1 MPHKKSFFGLF
12 IILALTGLLLRVHL
26 AARSP
31 SLSQYDHH
39 FEYIEE
45 IRAHYSAPSAGLSFP
60 AFMRGT
66 ANPQRWHPPAY
77 HMLGALAG
85 SLRPNA
91 PAVPLKILSVLCGF
105 LTLWLSFLILRHFFG
120 EDYELTLPALTLL
133 LFLPG
138 HIALSNLA
146 SNDVLVG
153 PVSALFLLLSLKWWN
168 APLSPGKVA
177 SLSLLCGLLLLT
189 KYSGLIGLAYLNAIL
204 LYSYI
209 RHKTSFARYSG
220 SALLAL
226 AIPASL
232 AGWFYWANYTIW
244 GNPLHMDG
252 FSLFRE
258 HNLLSFR
265 FADLLSSKFN
275 DWHESSSVLTGF
287 FAGFFSFDW
296 INTDVRE
303 FRLRNAVFCL
313 ALPPLLVSGWG
324 LAAGVKKEKYRPLNF
339 FLLLSL
345 LAVGRLLWKFNTGSG
360 ALKSC
365 YLMFLAPLGAVYFA
379 EGCAALRAWKKPAFY
394 ACLAAVLLLDISVIA
409 YYCRFFASGD

>member
-1 MPHKKSFFGLF
+1 MPHKKIFFGLF
-12 IILALTGLLLRVHL
+12 ILLSLTGLLLRVHI
-26 AARSP
+26 AARSA
-31 SLSQYDHH
+31 SLSEYDYH

-45 IRAHYSAPSAGLSFP
+45 IRAHYSAPAAGLSFP

-85 SLRPNA
+85 SLHPNA
-91 PAVPLKILSVLCGF
+91 PAVPLKIFSLLCGV

-120 EDYELTLPALTLL
+120 DDYELTLPALTLL

-138 HIALSNLA
+138 HITLTNLA

-168 APLSPGKVA
+168 AQLSPGRLV

-189 KYSGLIGLAYLNAIL
+189 KYSGLISLVYLNAIL
-204 LYSYI
+204 LYSYT

-226 AIPASL
+226 AIPAAL

-252 FSLFRE
+252 YSRLRE
-258 HNLLSFR
+258 HTFISFR
-265 FADLLSSKFN
+265 FADLLYSRFN
-275 DWHESSSVLTGF
+275 NWHESSSVFTGF
-287 FAGFFSFDW
+287 FAGFFTFDW
-296 INTDVRE
+296 INSGVRE
-303 FRLRNAVFCL
+303 FYLRNAVLCL
-313 ALPPLLVSGWG
+313 ALPPLAISG
-324 LAAGVKKEKYRPLNF
+324 AGFISSVKKEKYYLLNLF
-339 FLLLSL
+339 FLLVLLST
-345 LAVGRLLWKFNTGSG
+345 AKFLWKFNLGVG
-360 ALKSC
+360 ILKSC
-365 YLMFLAPLGAVYFA
+365 YLMFLAPLYAVYFA

-394 ACLAAVLLLDISVIA
+394 SCLAAALLLHVSVAA
-409 YYCRFFASGD
+409 YYCRFFACGE